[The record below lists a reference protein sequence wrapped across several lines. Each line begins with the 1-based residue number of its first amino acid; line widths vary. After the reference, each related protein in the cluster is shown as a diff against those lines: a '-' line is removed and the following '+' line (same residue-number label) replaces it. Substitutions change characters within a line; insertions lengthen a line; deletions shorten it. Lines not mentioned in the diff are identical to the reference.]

1 MADRPTSWSSA
12 NWESSGILPP
22 ASDDPEAAIYIM
34 AARTGGMKGAVSV
47 HSWIVLKKPGAHSY
61 ERYDKV
67 GWGSPIRI
75 NGYAADAYWYSN
87 QPSIIREIQGEEAER
102 LIPEVEAAIAAYPYS
117 QRGGYRIWPGPNSNT
132 FVAHVLNAV
141 PALGTVLPPNAAGRD
156 YAEGPVSLRVA
167 SDWRDLHFTLNGL
180 AGFAVGLRSGIEIH
194 FMGAVAGI
202 DFLRPALK
210 IPALGRV
217 GLD

>member
-1 MADRPTSWSSA
+1 
-12 NWESSGILPP
+12 
-22 ASDDPEAAIYIM
+22 M

-47 HSWIVLKKPGAHSY
+47 HSWIVLKKPGASHY
-61 ERYDKV
+61 DRYDKV
-67 GWGSPIRI
+67 GWGSPIRT

-87 QPSIIREIQGEEAER
+87 QPWIVREMHGEEAER
-102 LIPEVEAAIAAYPYS
+102 LIPEVEAAISAYPYA

-141 PALGTVLPPNAAGRD
+141 PELGTVLPPNATGRD

-167 SDWRDLHFTLNGL
+167 SDRRDLHFTLNGL
-180 AGFAVGLRSGIEIH
+180 AGFAIGLRSGIEIH